1 MKELNEDIKRLRQIM
16 SYNRGKGLLVVE
28 SQYDMKEQE
37 EVKQEPFNEVESIA
51 KQIYAASK
59 GMGTDE
65 SQFIDAVKDIEND
78 KVFMSVDE
86 LLKSYDYGDETQGF
100 EYYVNDEFGNEDADS
115 VESIVRHLNKIGIE
129 STFEKNQSGR
139 QFVSGSFKLTDTTST
154 IGKSDKIV
162 MSDCE
167 NIEEILNTPNVKK
180 WSDKILG
187 SEQWTVKSG
196 YHKLSNQS
204 KYEGILDM
212 IRIIQCVVGASV
224 DGKFGNET
232 LTKVKEYQEK
242 QKIKSDGIVGDITWC
257 RMFPHLCSVHAKSDG
272 PYGQYQKH
280 SELMNGSGT
289 DIRLKN
295 GCPTMQEVISGKIV
309 ISQDSMKGIKC
320 DLVTT
325 IQKALL
331 NTLGNRVGLS
341 IGDSDFGIYG
351 PKTVSLVTAFQS
363 SKGLKIDGKVGSK
376 TMKALL
382 GKTQYTFDV

>member
-115 VESIVRHLNKIGIE
+115 VESIVRHLNKIGIK

-154 IGKSDKIV
+154 IGKSDDELIKDEPTKESNCPTIDELK
-162 MSDCE
+162 MGKKYLKADGRNENCE
-167 NIEEILNTPNVKK
+167 VIAQV
-180 WSDKILG
+180 
-187 SEQWTVKSG
+187 
-196 YHKLSNQS
+196 
-204 KYEGILDM
+204 
-212 IRIIQCVVGASV
+212 
-224 DGKFGNET
+224 
-232 LTKVKEYQEK
+232 QEK
-242 QKIKSDGIVGDITWC
+242 LMENMESLGLPVTKIEGDDLGNYGKKTAAMVAAFQNFNGLKSDGIVG
-257 RMFPHLCSVHAKSDG
+257 P
-272 PYGQYQKH
+272 
-280 SELMNGSGT
+280 
-289 DIRLKN
+289 
-295 GCPTMQEVISGKIV
+295 
-309 ISQDSMKGIKC
+309 
-320 DLVTT
+320 
-325 IQKALL
+325 
-331 NTLGNRVGLS
+331 
-341 IGDSDFGIYG
+341 
-351 PKTVSLVTAFQS
+351 
-363 SKGLKIDGKVGSK
+363 K
-376 TMKALL
+376 TMKSL
-382 GKTQYTFDV
+382 GY